1 MKAVIFY
8 SCGAAWVSGKPHWE
22 QELIAHRK
30 YLVKEAG
37 DRLIAAGPF
46 MDHTGGLV
54 IVEVEKLEEAIK
66 IAESDPAVAERKF
79 NYVVR
84 PWEPLEGIFNPPL

>member
-8 SCGAAWVSGKPHWE
+8 SGAAWVSGKPNWE

-46 MDHTGGLV
+46 MDQTGGLV
-54 IVEVEKLEEAIK
+54 IVEVNKLEEAIT
-66 IAESDPAVAERKF
+66 IAESDPAVAGGKF